1 MPFHGKETNEKKY
14 YLSSLENCE
23 RRIRTPV
30 LQLMRLASYHCS
42 TSLCVPHTRHVVSD
56 LRLCGLR
63 TFTANRIMF
72 HCCTYFFRFCIRKP
86 QTPARCV
93 HHVFANFI
101 SSLAFAV
108 LLRLPFISASS
119 VLACTHRRIIMFAN
133 HAERPTTKYGI
144 MLRNSRDDSAKAS
157 ACLNQRQSY
166 DTLPPLT

>member
-1 MPFHGKETNEKKY
+1 MSLSNITFATSSSKVKIAPRISTECHFMEKKQMKKY

-72 HCCTYFFRFCIRKP
+72 HCCTYFFRFCIHKP
-86 QTPARCV
+86 
-93 HHVFANFI
+93 
-101 SSLAFAV
+101 SK
-108 LLRLPFISASS
+108 LLPDAS
-119 VLACTHRRIIMFAN
+119 IMFSQN
-133 HAERPTTKYGI
+133 NNTLLYCCYDIFNLYTVLIRIHTAEG
-144 MLRNSRDDSAKAS
+144 
-157 ACLNQRQSY
+157 
-166 DTLPPLT
+166 

>member
-1 MPFHGKETNEKKY
+1 MSLSNITFATSSSKIKIAPRISTECHFVEKKQMKKY

-72 HCCTYFFRFCIRKP
+72 HCCTYFP
-86 QTPARCV
+86 
-93 HHVFANFI
+93 
-101 SSLAFAV
+101 AFAFTNPQNSCQMRPSCF
-108 LLRLPFISASS
+108 LTTIIHH
-119 VLACTHRRIIMFAN
+119 CTVVMIFLI
-133 HAERPTTKYGI
+133 Y
-144 MLRNSRDDSAKAS
+144 
-157 ACLNQRQSY
+157 
-166 DTLPPLT
+166 TLY